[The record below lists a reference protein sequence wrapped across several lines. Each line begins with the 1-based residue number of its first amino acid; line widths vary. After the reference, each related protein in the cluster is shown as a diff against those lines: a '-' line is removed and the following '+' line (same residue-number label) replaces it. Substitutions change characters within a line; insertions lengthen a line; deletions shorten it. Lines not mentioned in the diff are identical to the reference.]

1 MVKSP
6 VAQYAGIKSPVLAGF
21 RAVDIPVAKNTLGNT
36 PNKLLVIF
44 LTSC

>member
-1 MVKSP
+1 MGYGGRWWVD
-6 VAQYAGIKSPVLAGF
+6 GGGF